1 MFASPTTVVKEQASR
16 VIEVVRGVEKT
27 TNVRLKNIEQALSRL
42 VSSQQTVNEYTPPE
56 QNPDEFL
63 HISQVQE
70 LLERA
75 KEQERTIAKYRDEVS
90 RLQGELEVSASK
102 KTEVQ
107 SPVNLNKLL
116 EVVERIDS
124 MKKIP
129 TFNDTVYEIDRNS
142 FDLWI
147 KRFKDELKQ

>member
-1 MFASPTTVVKEQASR
+1 M
-16 VIEVVRGVEKT
+16 
-27 TNVRLKNIEQALSRL
+27 
-42 VSSQQTVNEYTPPE
+42 
-56 QNPDEFL
+56 
-63 HISQVQE
+63 
-70 LLERA
+70 
-75 KEQERTIAKYRDEVS
+75 S

>member
-1 MFASPTTVVKEQASR
+1 M
-16 VIEVVRGVEKT
+16 EVTQHVFTSNK
-27 TNVRLKNIEQALSRL
+27 I
-42 VSSQQTVNEYTPPE
+42 
-56 QNPDEFL
+56 F
-63 HISQVQE
+63 QVQE

>member
-1 MFASPTTVVKEQASR
+1 MLQIYR
-16 VIEVVRGVEKT
+16 
-27 TNVRLKNIEQALSRL
+27 
-42 VSSQQTVNEYTPPE
+42 Y
-56 QNPDEFL
+56 NPFYN
-63 HISQVQE
+63 
-70 LLERA
+70 
-75 KEQERTIAKYRDEVS
+75 T
-90 RLQGELEVSASK
+90 K

>member
-1 MFASPTTVVKEQASR
+1 MRKILFPTCRKGRFFSSKHKRSLTGQ
-16 VIEVVRGVEKT
+16 T
-27 TNVRLKNIEQALSRL
+27 TGN
-42 VSSQQTVNEYTPPE
+42 QT
-56 QNPDEFL
+56 L
-63 HISQVQE
+63 QVQE